1 VVTTARAYHPLG
13 NLARYVSNS
22 VKSDTALPPD
32 PAGTKLLENEIR
44 DASTEKPTEVGPTS
58 KLATNISGKVYR
70 FAPNELDVKSISLV
84 LTVPHPHYDVEE
96 YGRNTTKPGQR
107 FSGPI
112 GLDGLYRKGEPS
124 PDGVNAVKGNWQDE
138 RTFVIDRLLLGQGR
152 PPERWTLKFDGEKLT
167 VSAENEN
174 GSEISVDG
182 KTGG

>member
-1 VVTTARAYHPLG
+1 MKF
-13 NLARYVSNS
+13 
-22 VKSDTALPPD
+22 VKQFQSRQTNDCAL
-32 PAGTKLLENEIR
+32 R
-44 DASTEKPTEVGPTS
+44 QKPTLHPQRQVTDWAASPLRWS
-58 KLATNISGKVYR
+58 HLRQQPR

-84 LTVPHPHYDVEE
+84 LTDPHPHYDVEE

-138 RTFVIDRLLLGQGR
+138 RTFVIDRLLLGQGL